1 MMNISNAVWL
11 LHPAVVGICKFAIN
25 RAPRTAV
32 PDHDPSSNPTGTGL
46 MVTFVPSY
54 NSCNLVGTGL
64 AATCGPSCHSC
75 SVPEGAFAI
84 IFTSGWAISLRYLPR
99 VWLSVS
105 YAWSLSTVVLCLAH
119 AHALLRVRVL
129 PTLQCLGQFETGS
142 CQHACCRWQP
152 SCYDNK

>member
-75 SVPEGAFAI
+75 SVPEGAFA
-84 IFTSGWAISLRYLPR
+84 TA
-99 VWLSVS
+99 V
-105 YAWSLSTVVLCLAH
+105 C
-119 AHALLRVRVL
+119 LRVHL
-129 PTLQCLGQFETGS
+129 PLFSPVDGRFPYGICPGFGYQSAMHGASPQ
-142 CQHACCRWQP
+142 
-152 SCYDNK
+152 